1 MTDFLSLCKDRY
13 AVRKFTD
20 KMVSEED
27 IVYLKEAIR
36 LAPSAA
42 NRQPWKFIFV
52 VSQEAKEKLC
62 QCYHRE
68 WFKTAPMY
76 VIAMKNEHACW
87 VREEDGK
94 QHADIDVAIAT
105 EHLCLAA
112 ADRGL
117 GTCWVCNYDIELV
130 KKYFPFKDFEAVALI
145 PVGYIDTSVKQPEK
159 VRKSAEEIFQEI

>member
-52 VSQEAKEKLC
+52 FRKKQKRNSAS
-62 QCYHRE
+62 
-68 WFKTAPMY
+68 
-76 VIAMKNEHACW
+76 VIIESGL
-87 VREEDGK
+87 R
-94 QHADIDVAIAT
+94 QHPCMS
-105 EHLCLAA
+105 L
-112 ADRGL
+112 
-117 GTCWVCNYDIELV
+117 
-130 KKYFPFKDFEAVALI
+130 P
-145 PVGYIDTSVKQPEK
+145 
-159 VRKSAEEIFQEI
+159 

>member
-87 VREEDGK
+87 VREEDGSSMR
-94 QHADIDVAIAT
+94 I
-105 EHLCLAA
+105 LMW
-112 ADRGL
+112 R
-117 GTCWVCNYDIELV
+117 
-130 KKYFPFKDFEAVALI
+130 
-145 PVGYIDTSVKQPEK
+145 
-159 VRKSAEEIFQEI
+159 